1 MLRQIMLVGLG
12 SAVGGMARFIL
23 GKWIYN
29 IYPHAF
35 PLPTLIINILGCFLI
50 GLLYGVSIKTGS
62 LTAETRLLLTTGLC
76 GGFTTF
82 SAFAYENIQLM
93 KSGEYTMV
101 LVYIT
106 ASVVLGIVA
115 TFLGMGNF
123 R

>member
-1 MLRQIMLVGLG
+1 
-12 SAVGGMARFIL
+12 
-23 GKWIYN
+23 
-29 IYPHAF
+29 
-35 PLPTLIINILGCFLI
+35 
-50 GLLYGVSIKTGS
+50 LYGFSIKTGTLS
-62 LTAETRLLLTTGLC
+62 AEVRLLLTTGLC

-93 KSGEYTMV
+93 KNGDYTMV

-115 TFLGMGNF
+115 AFFGMEII